1 MEEKSR
7 RAVDLSGLKLLSRR
21 RSGSAEYQQIISS
34 ISHELRTPVA
44 ILKSNIQFLKE
55 FSFDMDQE
63 IKDESI
69 SMCEESIENVVSFL
83 DNIQLINTTAKG
95 QIVASF
101 SFFKLKQMMQ
111 KVNVELEKQNLS
123 YKRIAVQWDMD
134 YSEVYS
140 DAVLVRQ
147 ILTNLCSNAL
157 KFSNGDVK
165 LLLKTTSQELTIKIQ
180 DAGIG
185 IPEEE
190 TELVFNPFY
199 RASNARR
206 IPGYGLGLA
215 IVSSLTDFLGGKIYL
230 SSIVRVGTDIKII
243 IPCETR
249 PDKPDRELL

>member
-1 MEEKSR
+1 MEEKNL
-7 RAVDLSGLKLLSRR
+7 RATNSVGLKLLSRR
-21 RSGSAEYQQIISS
+21 RGGSAEYHQIISS

-55 FSFDMDQE
+55 FSYDMDQE

-95 QIVASF
+95 QILASY
-101 SFFKLKQMMQ
+101 SFFKMKQIIS
-111 KVNVELEKQNLS
+111 KVNVDLEKQNLS
-123 YKRIAVQWDMD
+123 YKRISIQWDLA
-134 YSEVYS
+134 YSEIYS
-140 DAVLVRQ
+140 DPALLRQ

-157 KFSNGDVK
+157 KFSNGEVK
-165 LLLKTTSQELTIKIQ
+165 LLMKTTSQELTIKIH

-190 TELVFNPFY
+190 SELVFNPFY

-215 IVSSLTDFLGGKIYL
+215 IVSSLTDFLGGIIYI
-230 SSIVRVGTDIKII
+230 SSVVGQGTDIKII
-243 IPCETR
+243 IPCETS
-249 PDKPDRELL
+249 PSNSDRDL